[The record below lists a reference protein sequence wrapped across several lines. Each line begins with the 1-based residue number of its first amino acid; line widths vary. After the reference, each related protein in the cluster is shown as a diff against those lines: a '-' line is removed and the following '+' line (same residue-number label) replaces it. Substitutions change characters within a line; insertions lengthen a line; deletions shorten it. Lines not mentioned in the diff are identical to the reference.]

1 MRQEWI
7 QGEFSNA
14 HCAPWWLCYRA
25 AAWLWSSVV
34 FWHTDPATAVLE
46 TPHAFFA
53 VGWCR
58 WFTGGYYVTLEVLP
72 LLAIIYALNNVAP
85 KTNAPGSASETSPI
99 LGR

>member
-1 MRQEWI
+1 M
-7 QGEFSNA
+7 
-14 HCAPWWLCYRA
+14 
-25 AAWLWSSVV
+25 V
-34 FWHTDPATAVLE
+34 AVLSRSGLVVVIGRLLAYRFSDRGVGS
-46 TPHAFFA
+46 TSRLFA
-53 VGWCR
+53 IGWCR